1 MQASTAH
8 EILPPPERRD
18 ELFGLAVG
26 GGQGECGNGCGRDA
40 GSATLHGSDG
50 IGTLAE
56 VRFFLRFELGLR
68 VASRRSDVPF
78 LDRESDQK

>member
-26 GGQGECGNGCGRDA
+26 GGQGGCGNGCGRDA